1 MPELPILIG
10 PHDRVIIAVREQI
23 FVGQGIHGGSNR
35 GHIIRIDESS
45 HIGIVV
51 SGLQIVEIRFRIQI
65 IPSVPERVHCADAVR
80 IRQDG
85 AVAPR
90 RSRIA
95 SIAVGGDLGSSVVV
109 YRDNVSEE
117 VFFEEVEF
125 NIYIRIKDR

>member
-35 GHIIRIDESS
+35 GHIIRIDESTD
-45 HIGIVV
+45 IGIVI
-51 SGLQIVEIRFRIQI
+51 SGLEVIEICLCVKV
-65 IPSVPERVHCADAVR
+65 IPSVPEGIHYTDTAD
-80 IRQDG
+80 IGQDG
-85 AVAPR
+85 AVVPR

-95 SIAVGGDLGSSVVV
+95 SVAVACNFGACFTVH
-109 YRDNVSEE
+109 RDNIAEE